1 MLVSWILRLLL
12 LILLVRALWRLIA
25 GVLEGVSVPQT
36 PDRPAKALVRDPVC
50 GTFVLPSKALSAG
63 DGASVQYFC
72 SERCRERYR
81 AR

>member
-12 LILLVRALWRLIA
+12 VILLVRALWRLVA
-25 GVLEGVSVPQT
+25 GILEGVSVPQM

-63 DGASVQYFC
+63 HGDTVQYFC
-72 SERCRERYR
+72 SEQCRARYR
-81 AR
+81 AE